1 MRRAWRAW
9 SAATSLLAAPLTA
22 QKSVVPKTER
32 TRINMHQD
40 YEVRMSAW
48 QSRTHPAGTKRRLG
62 RIGA

>member
-1 MRRAWRAW
+1 
-9 SAATSLLAAPLTA
+9 LLAAPLTA

-48 QSRTHPAGTKRRLG
+48 QSRTHPAATKRRLG